1 MNRTELCSQQTDFNI
16 WEQISAFLIPRT
28 LFFGRTSPATGPCHH
43 LQNEVLT
50 NLHPALS
57 VRFSRQCETGS
68 TTYHILAIRPIY
80 DVRKCTTDRTVPAWE
95 VPWVVRRGSAVVAWP
110 RQDPSRTG
118 QMRPPHDTEP
128 VPTSLIRQPVFQ
140 HQPTSYTHHSLTS
153 EYANSAALSI
163 THRPVFSLGHS
174 QACTHRLWPAAIQP
188 YIALVC
194 HSNALYHANTFT
206 NSFTK
211 SRWMEGWVGLIFTDH
226 HTCTSHDI
234 NIILFIKPCGKKIDW
249 RDIYNV

>member
-68 TTYHILAIRPIY
+68 TTYHILAIRRAK
-80 DVRKCTTDRTVPAWE
+80 VHN
-95 VPWVVRRGSAVVAWP
+95 WP
-110 RQDPSRTG
+110 YCPCLRSSVSRTP
-118 QMRPPHDTEP
+118 RLSSCCVAASRSEPNWANAATSRYWASSNFIDPATCVSTPTNILYASFTYIEPHMPIQRCWASHTG
-128 VPTSLIRQPVFQ
+128 
-140 HQPTSYTHHSLTS
+140 
-153 EYANSAALSI
+153 
-163 THRPVFSLGHS
+163 PVFSLGHS